1 MLARLDNVTK
11 RYRTVEGLR
20 DVSLEFPEGEVAGLL
35 GLNGSGKSTLLK
47 LLAGLLVPT
56 KGRVTVFDGTPRRN
70 RARLVYLGEAD
81 SLYGWMDA
89 RDAER
94 FMAGLFADFRRDRF
108 RELLQ
113 GLDVPPRK
121 AKAMSKGERGRLRLA
136 MTLARDARLYLLDE
150 PLAGIDLL
158 SRERILSSLVRE
170 WHKDS
175 TILLSTHEVA
185 EAEGL
190 FDRVLF
196 LREGRVAL
204 DARAEALRSEGRSV
218 VATFREV
225 LG

>member
-47 LLAGLLVPT
+47 LLAGLLVPSE
-56 KGRVTVFDGTPRRN
+56 GRVTVFDGTPRRN
-70 RARLVYLGEAD
+70 RAHLVYLGEAD

-108 RELLQ
+108 RELLH
-113 GLDVPPRK
+113 GLEVPPRK

>member
-1 MLARLDNVTK
+1 MLARLDDVTK

-20 DVSLEFPEGEVAGLL
+20 EVSLEFPEGEVAGLL

-56 KGRVTVFDGTPRRN
+56 EGRVAVFGGAPRRG
-70 RARLVYLGEAD
+70 RAHVVYLGEAD

-94 FMAGLFADFRRDRF
+94 FMAGLFADFQRDRF
-108 RELLQ
+108 HELLRD
-113 GLDVPPRK
+113 LDVPPRK

-136 MTLARDARLYLLDE
+136 MALARDARLYLLDE

-175 TILLSTHEVA
+175 TILLSTHEIA

-204 DARAEALRSEGRSV
+204 DARAETLRSEGRSV